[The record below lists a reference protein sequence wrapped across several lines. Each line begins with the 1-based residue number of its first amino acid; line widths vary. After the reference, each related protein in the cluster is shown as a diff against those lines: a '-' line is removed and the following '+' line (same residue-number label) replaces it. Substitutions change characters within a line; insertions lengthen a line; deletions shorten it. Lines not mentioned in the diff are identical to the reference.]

1 MNMSPTSM
9 NSSVVFSTPDIFQG
23 SKSDLLDS
31 PLAAC
36 TLFEAETTKAKAALV
51 DTPST
56 NVEMPPAGLEKQSN
70 ITSSKP
76 QALNTMEVFP
86 YERRE

>member
-1 MNMSPTSM
+1 M
-9 NSSVVFSTPDIFQG
+9 NSSVGFSTPDIFQG

-31 PLAAC
+31 PLAAH

-86 YERRE
+86 YEW